1 MLGCIFDCDGV
12 IIDSSAPHI
21 EAWKELAREEG
32 LVFPAH
38 LFKQSF
44 GMKNEQIIPQLFKWT
59 NDIVEIKRLDKRKE
73 LIYRNYILK
82 HGASTFPGVKSFLEM
97 LRAEGILCVIG
108 SSAPRANVEVA
119 LDTLGFS
126 GYFMSIVSGED
137 APVGKP
143 DPRIFLKAA
152 SNIGLKP
159 ADCVVFED
167 AHVGITAAHAG
178 GMKVIAVTNTFPR
191 ASLNQADYIVDRLD
205 ELTLKVVRSFAGDV
219 I

>member
-1 MLGCIFDCDGV
+1 MIGCIFDCDGV

-32 LVFPAH
+32 LIFPVY

-73 LIYRNYILK
+73 LIYRNYILE
-82 HGASTFPGVKSFLEM
+82 HGAATFPGVKSFLEM
-97 LRAEGILCVIG
+97 LRAEEILCVIG
-108 SSAPRANVEVA
+108 SSAPRANVEIA

-143 DPRIFLKAA
+143 DPGIFLKAA
-152 SNIGLKP
+152 SNIGMKP